1 MDERYEFKYFV
12 DERHIPT
19 IRQTALAVGSR
30 DSHAGPDGTYVI
42 RSLYLD
48 TRDLLLYEAND
59 REAHD
64 RFKVRVRSYPSGG
77 TPYGS
82 APVFLEI
89 KRRTGDVIRKS
100 RAPVSP
106 NVWQAITRGETAALQ
121 ALPGRSRPAAEKF
134 TEKVLHYHLEPAE
147 LVQYTREAF
156 ASKIDIYA
164 RVTLDTRIAGQP
176 PLGLT
181 LDANDRRWRSVDGP
195 RLLGRSVHTV
205 LELKFQHEPPRWM
218 STMVKRLDLYRFSFS
233 KYGFS
238 LEAERAVDLPVR
250 TPSIGGRP
258 V

>member
-19 IRQTALAVGSR
+19 IRQTALAVGER
-30 DSHAGPDGTYVI
+30 DSHAGADGRYVI

-48 TRDLLLYEAND
+48 TRDLLLFEAND

-64 RFKVRVRSYPSGG
+64 RFKVRVRSYPRGDS
-77 TPYGS
+77 PYGT

-100 RAPVSP
+100 RAPVPPAS
-106 NVWQAITRGETAALQ
+106 WQAITRGDMAALR
-121 ALPGRSRPAAEKF
+121 ALSARARPPAEKF
-134 TEKVLHYHLEPAE
+134 MEKVLHYHLEPAE

-156 ASKIDIYA
+156 ASRIDVYA
-164 RVTLDTRIAGQP
+164 RVTIDTRITGQP
-176 PLGLT
+176 PLGLS
-181 LDANDRRWRSVDGP
+181 LEANPHRWRSVDVP
-195 RLLGRSVHTV
+195 RMLGAKVHSV

-218 STMVKRLDLYRFSFS
+218 TAMVRRLDLFRFSFS
-233 KYGFS
+233 KYGYS
-238 LEAERAVDLPVR
+238 LEAEREKDVALR
-250 TPSIGGRP
+250 TPSAPRGP

>member
-19 IRQTALAVGSR
+19 IRQTALAVGGR

-64 RFKVRVRSYPSGG
+64 RFKVRVRSYPSA
-77 TPYGS
+77 TSPYGN

-106 NVWQAITRGETAALQ
+106 HVWQAITRGDAAALQ
-121 ALPGRSRPAAEKF
+121 ALPSRSRPAAEKF
-134 TEKVLHYHLEPAE
+134 MEKVLHYHLEPAE

-176 PLGLT
+176 PIGLT
-181 LDANDRRWRSVDGP
+181 LEANDRRWRPVDGP
-195 RLLGRSVHTV
+195 RLIGATVHSV

-218 STMVKRLDLYRFSFS
+218 SAMVKRLDLYRFSFS
-233 KYGFS
+233 KYGYSIESERTVDMS
-238 LEAERAVDLPVR
+238 LR
-250 TPSIGGRP
+250 TPTIARGSA
-258 V
+258 